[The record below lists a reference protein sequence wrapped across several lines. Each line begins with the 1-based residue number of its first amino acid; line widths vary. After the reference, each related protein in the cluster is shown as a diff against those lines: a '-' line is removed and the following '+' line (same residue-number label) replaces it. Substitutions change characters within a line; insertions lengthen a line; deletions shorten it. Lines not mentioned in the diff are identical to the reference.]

1 MQFRSLGQEDPL
13 KEGVATHPSILA
25 WRIAWTQEPG
35 GLRSKGSQ
43 RVRRYWGDL
52 ACTHTG
58 FMPRS
63 GIAGSYISSIFSLL
77 RNHHIVL
84 HSVGTNLHS
93 HQQCRRLPFSS
104 HPLQHL
110 LFVDF
115 LDDVHSNPCE
125 MISEQILWPAQK
137 FWFELIISDVEYL
150 CMCLLAIC
158 ISSLEKCLFR
168 FYAYFLIGLCFDIE
182 LHELWGKKIMFKSGK
197 WEDIGF

>member
-35 GLRSKGSQ
+35 GLWSKGSQ

-93 HQQCRRLPFSS
+93 HQQCRRFPFSP
-104 HPLQHL
+104 HPLQHFFFVAFFIEDHLIFDCSVTEKFAIIYL
-110 LFVDF
+110 L
-115 LDDVHSNPCE
+115 
-125 MISEQILWPAQK
+125 
-137 FWFELIISDVEYL
+137 L
-150 CMCLLAIC
+150 CTQFFFIFHFFML
-158 ISSLEKCLFR
+158 
-168 FYAYFLIGLCFDIE
+168 LCFTFSVSSRSIN
-182 LHELWGKKIMFKSGK
+182 LVISRPAS
-197 WEDIGF
+197 IAGFIAFW

>member
-35 GLRSKGSQ
+35 GLWSKGSQ

-93 HQQCRRLPFSS
+93 HQQCRRLPFSP

-110 LFVDF
+110 LLADF
-115 LDDVHSNPCE
+115 WITAILMGVNWYLIVVLIC
-125 MISEQILWPAQK
+125 IS
-137 FWFELIISDVEYL
+137 LIMSDVAHL
-150 CMCLLAIC
+150 FMCLLAIRM
-158 ISSLEKCLFR
+158 SSLEKR
-168 FYAYFLIGLCFDIE
+168 PNQ
-182 LHELWGKKIMFKSGK
+182 KMN
-197 WEDIGF
+197 